1 MAIKVSITDDHP
13 LAISGLQNMLGSQ
26 QDIIVEGTYE
36 TGAALLEGLKQNQ
49 PDVLLLDVLLPD
61 YKGQDLAETVSKLYP
76 DIKIMAITSLDA
88 PLYVKS
94 MMRHGCR
101 GYILKNTRLKPLVH
115 AIQQVY
121 QGETYI
127 EPSLREQMMQHMLQ
141 LKKSPASRSPTL
153 TQREKEIL
161 KLIVA
166 EYSNQEIADKLYIS
180 LRTVENHRFSL
191 LQKLEVKNAVGLVKA
206 ALQLGLAE

>member
-1 MAIKVSITDDHP
+1 
-13 LAISGLQNMLGSQ
+13 MLGSQ